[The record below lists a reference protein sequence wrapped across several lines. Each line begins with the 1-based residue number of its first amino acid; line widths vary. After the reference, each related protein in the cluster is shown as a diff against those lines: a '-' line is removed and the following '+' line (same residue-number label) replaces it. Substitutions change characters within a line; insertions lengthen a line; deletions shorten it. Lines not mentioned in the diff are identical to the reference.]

1 MQNYLLCRLT
11 KVFNA
16 YKRFGLKSDV
26 YTSLSLFKITLPNI
40 NYDAF
45 KQDNS
50 YGEIKCE
57 INDIIKLVD
66 LKDMRIY
73 DLVQNNPEI
82 QKKEIVKRLIP
93 DFPGINENIVAKR
106 KK

>member
-1 MQNYLLCRLT
+1 MQNYLLCKLT

-16 YKRFGLKSDV
+16 YKRFDLKPDV

-50 YGEIKCE
+50 YGEI
-57 INDIIKLVD
+57 NDTIKLVD

-73 DLVQNNPEI
+73 DLVKII
-82 QKKEIVKRLIP
+82 QRS
-93 DFPGINENIVAKR
+93 KR
-106 KK
+106 KKL

>member
-1 MQNYLLCRLT
+1 MQNYLLCKLT

-16 YKRFGLKSDV
+16 YTRFGLKSDV

-50 YGEIKCE
+50 YGEI
-57 INDIIKLVD
+57 NDTIKLVD

-73 DLVQNNPEI
+73 DLVQNNLEI
-82 QKKEIVKRLIP
+82 QKKEIVKRLIH